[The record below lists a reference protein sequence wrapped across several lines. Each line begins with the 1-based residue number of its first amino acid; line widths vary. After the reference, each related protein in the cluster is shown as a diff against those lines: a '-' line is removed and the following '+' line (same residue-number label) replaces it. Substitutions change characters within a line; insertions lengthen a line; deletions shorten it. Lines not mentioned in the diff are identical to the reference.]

1 MQFKDRVDAGK
12 QLAEEIQLENPENT
26 VVLTL
31 PRGGVPLGIEV
42 SEKFDI
48 PHDVVLAKKL
58 THPRNP
64 EFAIGAVA
72 EGGEPIANERTRVDE
87 EWIENDLPN
96 VRDEIKRRR
105 KLYDQVLTK
114 QPLEGKDV
122 LIVDDGIAT
131 GMTVFA
137 AIEAV
142 RSENPNR
149 VLVGVPVIPKDTFR
163 KLERDVDEVF
173 YLDVPEQF
181 LGGVGAYYQSFPQL
195 SDEEVNELLKKH

>member
-1 MQFKDRVDAGK
+1 MKFRDRVDAGK
-12 QLAEEIQLENPENT
+12 QLAQEIQLKNPENT

-42 SEKFDI
+42 ANTFDI

-58 THPRNP
+58 THPTNP

-72 EGGEPIANERTRVDE
+72 EGGEPIRNQRTRVED
-87 EWIENDLPN
+87 EWIEEELPN
-96 VRDEIKRRR
+96 VRGEIKRRR
-105 KLYDQVLTK
+105 ELYDQVLTK
-114 QPLEGKDV
+114 QPLKDKDV

-142 RSENPNR
+142 ESENPRR
-149 VLVGVPVIPKDTFR
+149 VMIGVPVIPKDTFN
-163 KLERDVDEVF
+163 KLEERVDEVF
-173 YLDVPEQF
+173 YLDVPQHF
-181 LGGVGAYYQSFPQL
+181 LGGVAAYYQSFPQL
-195 SDEEVNELLKKH
+195 SDEEVNELLKNN

>member
-1 MQFKDRVDAGK
+1 MKFRDRVDAGK
-12 QLAEEIQLENPENT
+12 QLAQEIQLENPENT

-42 SEKFDI
+42 ANQFNI

-58 THPRNP
+58 THPTNP

-72 EGGEPIANERTRVDE
+72 EGGEPILNERTHVED
-87 EWIENDLPN
+87 EWIEEELPN
-96 VRDEIKRRR
+96 VRGEIKCRRE
-105 KLYDQVLTK
+105 LYDQVLTK
-114 QPLEGKDV
+114 QPLKDKDV

-142 RSENPNR
+142 ESESPSR
-149 VLVGVPVIPKDTFR
+149 IMVGVPVIPKDTFR
-163 KLERDVDEVF
+163 KLEETVDEVF
-173 YLDVPEQF
+173 YLDVPQHF
-181 LGGVGAYYQSFPQL
+181 LGGVAAYYQSFPQL
-195 SDEEVNELLKKH
+195 SDEEVNELLENN

>member
-1 MQFKDRVDAGK
+1 MKFRDRVDAGK
-12 QLAEEIQLENPENT
+12 QLAQEIQLENPENT

-42 SEKFDI
+42 ANTFDT

-58 THPRNP
+58 THPTNP

-72 EGGEPIANERTRVDE
+72 EGGEPIMNQRTRVED
-87 EWIENDLPN
+87 EWIEEELPN
-96 VRDEIKRRR
+96 VRGEIKRRR
-105 KLYDQVLTK
+105 ELYDQVLTK
-114 QPLEGKDV
+114 QPLKDKDV

-142 RSENPNR
+142 EIESPNR
-149 VLVGVPVIPKDTFR
+149 IMIGVPVIPRDTFN
-163 KLERDVDEVF
+163 KLEERVDEVF
-173 YLDVPEQF
+173 YLDVPQRF
-181 LGGVGAYYQSFPQL
+181 LGGVAAYYQSFPQL
-195 SDEEVNELLKKH
+195 SDEEVNELLKNN